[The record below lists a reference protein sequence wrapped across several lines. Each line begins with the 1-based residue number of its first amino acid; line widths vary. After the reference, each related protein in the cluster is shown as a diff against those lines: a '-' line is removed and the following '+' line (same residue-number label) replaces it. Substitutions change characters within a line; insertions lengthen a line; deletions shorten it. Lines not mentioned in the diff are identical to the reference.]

1 MYGKY
6 FKQLRKKQ
14 DVSLKDAAANV
25 ISTSQLSRWENGRSN
40 ISFETVINLLDNI
53 HIRANEFIMYCNLNP
68 TNSLT
73 HKIFNAYQRK
83 DITELKRLTLRQI
96 KQSKISKNRFDLF
109 LAVAAAN
116 FYFDLTNIR
125 LISKFDILKVKSILS
140 STSYWNYYYISVWG
154 NTLAFYDPTFNF
166 KIASRILTILKN
178 QTTLEFGTEY
188 YTWCT
193 ILNALIRI
201 IPENIELAKKLSLKI
216 NKVSIPNSFLSIRL
230 KKIFMDI
237 YIKYQLHESDKEELN
252 KFFYSL
258 ENLQL
263 IDLKNELEYFLSN
276 TKMRN

>member
-14 DVSLKDAAANV
+14 DISLKDAAANV

-53 HIRANEFIMYCNLNP
+53 HIRANEFIMYCKLNP

-125 LISKFDILKVKSILS
+125 LISKFDIFVNCNIKLD
-140 STSYWNYYYISVWG
+140 TSCS
-154 NTLAFYDPTFNF
+154 
-166 KIASRILTILKN
+166 
-178 QTTLEFGTEY
+178 
-188 YTWCT
+188 
-193 ILNALIRI
+193 
-201 IPENIELAKKLSLKI
+201 
-216 NKVSIPNSFLSIRL
+216 
-230 KKIFMDI
+230 
-237 YIKYQLHESDKEELN
+237 
-252 KFFYSL
+252 
-258 ENLQL
+258 L
-263 IDLKNELEYFLSN
+263 IDVV
-276 TKMRN
+276 

>member
-14 DVSLKDAAANV
+14 DISLKDAAANV
-25 ISTSQLSRWENGRSN
+25 ISASQLSRWENGRSN

-83 DITELKRLTLRQI
+83 DITELKHLTLKQI
-96 KQSKISKNRFDLF
+96 KQSKTSKNRFDLF

-140 STSYWNYYYISVWG
+140 STSYWDYYYISAWG

-166 KIASRILTILKN
+166 KIASKILTILKN
-178 QTTLEFGTEY
+178 QTTLEFGMEY

-216 NKVSIPNSFLSIRL
+216 NKVSIPNSFLSIQL
-230 KKIFMDI
+230 KKRFMDI

-252 KFFYSL
+252 KFLYSL